1 MSTKFQASVQH
12 RGDVSYVKLGGVIDE
27 DNELADLVEKIPS
40 GTAVIDLGEIERI
53 NSCGVREWVNF
64 IRTLSQSRQVRLLRC
79 SMPIVEQLNM
89 VFNFRGTAAIE
100 SFFAPFCCSNC
111 GASTAVLLTPADAPQ
126 ASAAP
131 RRCDQCGGSS
141 VFDDLPERYFAFLLE
156 FSA

>member
-1 MSTKFQASVQH
+1 M
-12 RGDVSYVKLGGVIDE
+12 GDLTFRVSAGPGGEVLTVEGDLDETTDFAKAPIARATAPVAIDLGGVR
-27 DNELADLVEKIPS
+27 
-40 GTAVIDLGEIERI
+40 RI